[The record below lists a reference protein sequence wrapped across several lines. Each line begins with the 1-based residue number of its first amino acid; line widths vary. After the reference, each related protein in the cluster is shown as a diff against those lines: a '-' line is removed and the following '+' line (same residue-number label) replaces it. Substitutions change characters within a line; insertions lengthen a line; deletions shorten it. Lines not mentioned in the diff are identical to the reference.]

1 MPALFR
7 MPEIAAGTTDAL
19 LSEWLVAENA
29 EFAQGDALA
38 TIETDKANVDI
49 EAETSGVM
57 VRYLAEAGTR
67 VEVGNAIAFI
77 ADVGQAVPDVD
88 AALAELGVA
97 DSAVGVGTP
106 EADVVLPEVADANGS
121 SSPASPTTA
130 PDTGSG
136 RRFIAPL
143 VRRLAT
149 ENNLDLTDVVGT
161 GPNGRM
167 VKRDIVKLLN
177 APADATPAAD
187 PKSAA
192 PAPAAA
198 PAAAGPVGYTE
209 KPHSRIRKVIAARL
223 TESKNVAPH
232 FYLRGSANVDAL
244 LALRVTVNEASPVKV
259 SVNDFIVKAAA
270 AAHKA
275 VPAMNVI
282 WTADAVRVY
291 EAVDLA
297 IAVAS
302 DGGLV
307 TPVVRNVTGQPI
319 SAIAGVTRDLAERA
333 RSGGLKQH
341 ELDGGTMTI
350 SNLGMYGTEEFAA
363 IINPPQASILAVG
376 GAKKQPVVVDDQLAV
391 ATVMNFTLSVDH
403 RPVDGAVAAE
413 WMKAFIGI
421 VENPFTVLL

>member
-19 LSEWLVAENA
+19 LSEWLVAENT

-77 ADVGQAVPDVD
+77 AEVGQSVPDVD
-88 AALAELGVA
+88 AALAELGV
-97 DSAVGVGTP
+97 DDTAVGVGTP
-106 EADVVLPEVADANGS
+106 VADIVLPEVAEANGS
-121 SSPASPTTA
+121 SAAASTTA
-130 PDTGSG
+130 SDAGAG

-149 ENNLDLTDVVGT
+149 ENNLDLAGVVGT

-167 VKRDIVKLLN
+167 VKRDIIDLLN
-177 APADATPAAD
+177 APAEVPPAEQK
-187 PKSAA
+187 P
-192 PAPAAA
+192 AA
-198 PAAAGPVGYTE
+198 PAAPAVPVGYTE

-244 LALRVTVNEASPVKV
+244 LALRATVNQASPVKV

-270 AAHKA
+270 AAHAA

-282 WTADAVRVY
+282 WTAEAVRVY
-291 EAVDLA
+291 ETVDLA

-319 SAIAGVTRDLAERA
+319 TAIAGVTKDLAERA
-333 RSGGLKQH
+333 RAGGLKQH

-376 GAKKQPVVVDDQLAV
+376 GAKKQAVVIDDELAI
-391 ATVMNFTLSVDH
+391 ATIMNFTLSVDH

-413 WMKAFIGI
+413 WMKTFIGI
-421 VENPFTVLL
+421 VGDPFKILL

>member
-77 ADVGQAVPDVD
+77 ADVGQSVPDVD

-106 EADVVLPEVADANGS
+106 EADVVLPDIAEVNGS
-121 SSPASPTTA
+121 SAPASPSAAADAGT
-130 PDTGSG
+130 G

-143 VRRLAT
+143 VRRLAA
-149 ENNLDLTDVVGT
+149 ENNLDLSGVVGT

-167 VKRDIVKLLN
+167 VKRDIAILLN
-177 APADATPAAD
+177 APATSAPTAD
-187 PKSAA
+187 PKPAA

-244 LALRVTVNEASPVKV
+244 LALRVAVNEARPVKV

-291 EAVDLA
+291 AAVDLA

-319 SAIAGVTRDLAERA
+319 SAIAGVTKDLAERA

-376 GAKKQPVVVDDQLAV
+376 GAKKQPVVIDDQLAI
-391 ATVMNFTLSVDH
+391 ATIMNFTLSVDH

-413 WMKAFIGI
+413 WMKAFISI
-421 VENPFTVLL
+421 VENPLKILI